1 MFRDL
6 FKSNAQKAAE
16 ARAALQFIPER
27 DEVIWWGD
35 EPDVPSNDALSWRSL
50 AMDANADDLLVEMA
64 AVLHQRD
71 DVSLRDLLHFRDV
84 VIELAH
90 MRTRG

>member
-16 ARAALQFIPER
+16 ARSALQFMPER
-27 DEVIWWGD
+27 DEVICWD
-35 EPDVPSNDALSWRSL
+35 EPEVPSNDALSWRSL

-71 DVSLRDLLHFRDV
+71 DVSLSDLRQFRDV
-84 VIELAH
+84 VIELTH
-90 MRTRG
+90 ERTRA

>member
-1 MFRDL
+1 MLRDL

-16 ARAALQFIPER
+16 ARAALQFIPQR
-27 DEVIWWGD
+27 IVWD

-50 AMDANADDLLVEMA
+50 AMDAKADDLLVEMA

-71 DVSLRDLLHFRDV
+71 DVSLSDLRQFRDV
-84 VIELAH
+84 VIELTH
-90 MRTRG
+90 ERTRA

>member
-16 ARAALQFIPER
+16 ARAALQFIPQR
-27 DEVIWWGD
+27 IVGD
-35 EPDVPSNDALSWRSL
+35 EPEVPSNDALSWRSL

-71 DVSLRDLLHFRDV
+71 DVSLSDLRQFRDV
-84 VIELAH
+84 VIELTH
-90 MRTRG
+90 ERTRA